1 MASDQISPRRNG
13 GLDKTTRQ
21 LVKQTPKP
29 QTLEQAVDKATEI
42 DDPIDNV
49 AQGMQN
55 IGQAWAT
62 APNPYLISM
71 NGTTGQT
78 MMLPGVGSSLSDMVE
93 SSALAGGVEIEDMA
107 HFTNPQGVWNKYSDR
122 TRTSNKED
130 GTAMKYGNS
139 TKNHGGVLT
148 TEEGG
153 ESTSNDVVVAG
164 EGTAETLASAM
175 LDEIVLPLETELN
188 DAELAKY
195 GSMAK
200 VRAVLKHSK
209 KVAKQQRARH
219 ARRRHEEADT
229 GGIESTVTAIDDAR
243 QARRRLQAEE
253 ARQEL
258 RRRRTHRMH
267 DASGQSERSA
277 RRARVSLAQKPRK
290 SGVTAATN
298 EQVIDAEASDGLP
311 TATMKVGG
319 ESHRIKL
326 DSGARYSVAG
336 TDWMARGE
344 RVRRPAP
351 VDCVEGIGGLL
362 LDVVGLWSFEMRN
375 AFGQNITITACI
387 IEGCTDEFLVGVDF
401 LQRHKATID
410 FERNEVRYVERNLQV
425 VIPFRTEGSDGDV
438 KVATVRLTRRARLT
452 RNAATP
458 VQVSVTAPD
467 GEEGIFVPTRS
478 GGAVLLAATVTKVTD
493 GRAYVPMVNM
503 RGDKTKLP
511 SKKELGTWVPLS
523 KDMQVLEMSGQ
534 IDKERLSEWL
544 NTLGDTEAPL
554 ANEEEVKIDAKDLG
568 SRTLIMK
575 LLRAYRKVSTNQG
588 DCPPLTA
595 LPVQHHIDTGPTAP
609 IMMKRRRHAQTE
621 DTLIEDNTS
630 TMLKAGVIEEGN
642 GAWGFPVVLV
652 RKKDGE
658 VRFCG
663 TIGH

>member
-1 MASDQISPRRNG
+1 MPGETFADFAA
-13 GLDKTTRQ
+13 GLRDLTGQNR
-21 LVKQTPKP
+21 TPKP

-107 HFTNPQGVWNKYSDR
+107 HFTNPQGVWNKYSGTWDVPGDR
-122 TRTSNKED
+122 VWNGRCWRPNKRERQLKETREHQRSGKRIPRHDKKMKVMVVRSADESSEASDEEEAPPAPQSKKRKFSVRQAKTKEPARNSDALMRAANRPNPIGYLVREDAQDDNVMESGGDAWFRAEMKMRDDGRARRYVATVRPAMAAMRYVRTGTITKED

-139 TKNHGGVLT
+139 MKNHGGVLT

-164 EGTAETLASAM
+164 EGASETLASAM

-311 TATMKVGG
+311 TATMKVDG

-336 TDWMARGE
+336 TDWMAR
-344 RVRRPAP
+344 
-351 VDCVEGIGGLL
+351 
-362 LDVVGLWSFEMRN
+362 
-375 AFGQNITITACI
+375 
-387 IEGCTDEFLVGVDF
+387 
-401 LQRHKATID
+401 
-410 FERNEVRYVERNLQV
+410 
-425 VIPFRTEGSDGDV
+425 
-438 KVATVRLTRRARLT
+438 
-452 RNAATP
+452 
-458 VQVSVTAPD
+458 
-467 GEEGIFVPTRS
+467 
-478 GGAVLLAATVTKVTD
+478 
-493 GRAYVPMVNM
+493 
-503 RGDKTKLP
+503 
-511 SKKELGTWVPLS
+511 
-523 KDMQVLEMSGQ
+523 
-534 IDKERLSEWL
+534 
-544 NTLGDTEAPL
+544 
-554 ANEEEVKIDAKDLG
+554 
-568 SRTLIMK
+568 
-575 LLRAYRKVSTNQG
+575 
-588 DCPPLTA
+588 
-595 LPVQHHIDTGPTAP
+595 
-609 IMMKRRRHAQTE
+609 
-621 DTLIEDNTS
+621 
-630 TMLKAGVIEEGN
+630 
-642 GAWGFPVVLV
+642 
-652 RKKDGE
+652 
-658 VRFCG
+658 
-663 TIGH
+663 